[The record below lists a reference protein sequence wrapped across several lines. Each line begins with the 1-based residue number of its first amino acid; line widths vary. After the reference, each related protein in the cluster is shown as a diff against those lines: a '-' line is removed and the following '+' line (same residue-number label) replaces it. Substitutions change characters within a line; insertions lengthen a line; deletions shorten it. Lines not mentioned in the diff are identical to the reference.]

1 MEGVRDAG
9 INFCKRNENRLRGA
23 LIFFAIA
30 LAVCVVVGLGVHK
43 SKEEGRS
50 RRSAPAVVNH
60 LPIMGM

>member
-43 SKEEGRS
+43 SKEEGRTG
-50 RRSAPAVVNH
+50 PPVVNH
-60 LPIMGM
+60 LPIVGM

>member
-1 MEGVRDAG
+1 MEGVRVAG

-43 SKEEGRS
+43 SKEEERKV
-50 RRSAPAVVNH
+50 PAVVNH
-60 LPIMGM
+60 LPIAGM